1 MNPFYVF
8 FTTSKDTSSLFLH
21 ITLEHSQLPILTIL
35 SLYFKIYIVSS
46 IINLPFILSQFCTR
60 SLQLFSSRA
69 NHCAD
74 HHLVQKSS
82 FVDFLTSYSRL

>member
-60 SLQLFSSRA
+60 SLQNYYYFPSRA
-69 NHCAD
+69 IIV
-74 HHLVQKSS
+74 LIII
-82 FVDFLTSYSRL
+82 SYKNLAL